1 MFRKIKKI
9 IKVRG
14 TQALNK
20 RGKINV
26 KATELI
32 GGIKEIKMKGL
43 NDFVLQSFN
52 KNVFIAEYN
61 TFIVKFINSF
71 PRLILEMSSITLI
84 IVLFFIYKYLNY
96 NIDSFLP
103 ILSLVAISAVR
114 AIPSIGNLVRS
125 FNNIIFLS
133 PSVNLIHRDLISE
146 KEEKKS
152 LKKNHVLQFK
162 KDIVMKNVYFK
173 YPGRKK
179 LILKNISLN
188 IKKGKKIGIIG
199 GSGSGKSTLLNLIL
213 GFINP
218 KKGKF

>member
-1 MFRKIKKI
+1 
-9 IKVRG
+9 
-14 TQALNK
+14 
-20 RGKINV
+20 
-26 KATELI
+26 
-32 GGIKEIKMKGL
+32 MKGL

-125 FNNIIFLS
+125 FNNIIFLTFCKFNTS
-133 PSVNLIHRDLISE
+133 RFNFRKRRKKNLL
-146 KEEKKS
+146 KKKS
-152 LKKNHVLQFK
+152 
-162 KDIVMKNVYFK
+162 
-173 YPGRKK
+173 
-179 LILKNISLN
+179 
-188 IKKGKKIGIIG
+188 
-199 GSGSGKSTLLNLIL
+199 
-213 GFINP
+213 
-218 KKGKF
+218 

>member
-1 MFRKIKKI
+1 
-9 IKVRG
+9 
-14 TQALNK
+14 
-20 RGKINV
+20 
-26 KATELI
+26 
-32 GGIKEIKMKGL
+32 MKGL

-152 LKKNHVLQFK
+152 FK
-162 KDIVMKNVYFK
+162 K
-173 YPGRKK
+173 
-179 LILKNISLN
+179 
-188 IKKGKKIGIIG
+188 
-199 GSGSGKSTLLNLIL
+199 KS
-213 GFINP
+213 
-218 KKGKF
+218 